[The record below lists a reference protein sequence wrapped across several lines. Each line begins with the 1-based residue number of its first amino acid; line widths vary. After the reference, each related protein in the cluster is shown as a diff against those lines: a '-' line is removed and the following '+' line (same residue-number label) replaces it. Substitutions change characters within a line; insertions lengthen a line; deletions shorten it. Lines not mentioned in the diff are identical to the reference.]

1 MQESFFDTGKDM
13 QTALTQIGADSS
25 ILKAAIKLKYKYP
38 TLVQSKLMELSQEK
52 NHIVIKSKARSGKTS
67 GVLLLALHKMIQR
80 INKSKKKPHFVAIVC
95 PNKAVC
101 NTNEALLENLMAFA
115 KEEYE
120 ISHLNLTKTSYEIFE
135 NEMFLEAKKRLII
148 IGTPASF
155 KKMLLSLPNA
165 DYFHQSI
172 ETIFLDEL
180 NFMFSF
186 GYETDLHDFLSF
198 YKDRAEGIN
207 IFFSLSSEDE
217 RIKALKSLIMRNSV
231 AIKFNEQ
238 PTGGEEEGGS
248 GAVLLN
254 EFFYISDEITRYI
267 CLYVLFKLKLVGGR
281 TLIICKD
288 VDEMYKVNAFL
299 ERCQIKT
306 SKVYNP
312 LWPVKVRQYFLTVF
326 NTSLINILVSTIDI
340 FEVGRQ
346 NPNNKGGLREVDNII
361 TMDLSLIVDLYD
373 RITEFLNDKKSI
385 PCLIE
390 FLSPTEE
397 SKELLFELLEQAKSR
412 SKGNNISQL
421 PVKEDQVKT
430 FRYRCTDI
438 YKSITQKQINT
449 LKTLDIKKQLVKS
462 KELKEYFDDHSKERE
477 LVIKDIEK
485 LAQKVARHS
494 VKMQDHVPSY
504 LLEEAKAE
512 IIPEETNKKKK
523 GKIIKQKYNED
534 YESSLAKRMAGNSL
548 SLDDVKK
555 RRKMDGDKYLTIN
568 DELEDP
574 TVTDPSRLIPLS
586 NRKLWKMRHRK
597 PLKKINKRLQKKGI
611 FES

>member
-1 MQESFFDTGKDM
+1 
-13 QTALTQIGADSS
+13 
-25 ILKAAIKLKYKYP
+25 
-38 TLVQSKLMELSQEK
+38 
-52 NHIVIKSKARSGKTS
+52 
-67 GVLLLALHKMIQR
+67 
-80 INKSKKKPHFVAIVC
+80 
-95 PNKAVC
+95 
-101 NTNEALLENLMAFA
+101 
-115 KEEYE
+115 
-120 ISHLNLTKTSYEIFE
+120 
-135 NEMFLEAKKRLII
+135 
-148 IGTPASF
+148 
-155 KKMLLSLPNA
+155 
-165 DYFHQSI
+165 
-172 ETIFLDEL
+172 
-180 NFMFSF
+180 
-186 GYETDLHDFLSF
+186 
-198 YKDRAEGIN
+198 
-207 IFFSLSSEDE
+207 
-217 RIKALKSLIMRNSV
+217 
-231 AIKFNEQ
+231 
-238 PTGGEEEGGS
+238 
-248 GAVLLN
+248 
-254 EFFYISDEITRYI
+254 
-267 CLYVLFKLKLVGGR
+267 
-281 TLIICKD
+281 
-288 VDEMYKVNAFL
+288 MYKVNAFL

-421 PVKEDQVKT
+421 PVKEEQVKT